1 MSVTIR
7 NAEPDHYDR
16 IITSVDAWWGGR
28 QMASM
33 LPRLFFTY
41 FRPWTYVAV
50 HDEAIVGFL
59 TGFRSQTEPSQVYCH
74 FI

>member
-50 HDEAIVGFL
+50 HDEAIAGFL
-59 TGFRSQTEPSQVYCH
+59 TGFRSQTEPS
-74 FI
+74 